1 VDALTKSAV
10 ARRARPVPTALRVRS
25 FAKINL
31 GLEVLGLRR
40 DGYHELRTVFQ
51 TVELHDD
58 IVLRPRK
65 GGITARC
72 DHPEVPEDERNL
84 AVRAAELLKRH
95 AGVRQGVEIVITKRI
110 PVAGGMGGGSSNAA
124 AVLMA
129 LDRLWG
135 IGLGAD
141 GLHTLARRVGADVP
155 FFLLGGTALGLARGD
170 EVYPLLR
177 QVEAEVVVVDPGCP
191 VSTAA
196 VFARCDDTLTPRE
209 NSPTIFRFV
218 SRHLEGKDD
227 AFRLLSNDLEQAAL
241 EQAPELGGHVKDIQ
255 GILVREGALLTSLSG
270 SGSSYFGLFRDVR
283 PARRAHAALS
293 QAGFRAIHSR
303 TLTLD
308 RYRQS
313 WIRTLGHARRARGWD
328 QGRNGHHGN
337 HGRQGHPG
345 GRREA
350 QGLRLDRV

>member
-1 VDALTKSAV
+1 VDAVRKSA
-10 ARRARPVPTALRVRS
+10 AAPRARPVPAALRVRS

-31 GLEVLGLRR
+31 GLEVLGTRQ
-40 DGYHELRTVFQ
+40 DGYHELRTLFQ

-65 GGITARC
+65 GGITAHC
-72 DHPEVPEDERNL
+72 DHPGVPSDERNL
-84 AVRAAELLKRH
+84 AVRAAQVLQQH
-95 AGVRQGVEIVITKRI
+95 AGVRQGVEIVITKHI

-124 AVLMA
+124 AVLLA
-129 LDRLWG
+129 LDRLWRV
-135 IGLGAD
+135 GLGAD
-141 GLHTLARRVGADVP
+141 GLHALARRLGADVP

-170 EVYPLLR
+170 EVYPLFR
-177 QVEAEVVVVDPGCP
+177 QVEAEVVVVDPGRP

-196 VFARCDDTLTPRE
+196 VFARCDSALTPRE

-218 SRHLEGKDD
+218 SRQLEGKDD

-241 EQAPELGGHVKDIQ
+241 EEADLGGQVRHIQ

-270 SGSSYFGLFRDVR
+270 SGSSYFGLFREVR
-283 PARRAHAALS
+283 PARRAHAALLE
-293 QAGFRAIHSR
+293 AGFRAVRSR

-308 RYRQS
+308 RYRKS
-313 WIRTLGHARRARGWD
+313 GVRTLGQAGRARGWD